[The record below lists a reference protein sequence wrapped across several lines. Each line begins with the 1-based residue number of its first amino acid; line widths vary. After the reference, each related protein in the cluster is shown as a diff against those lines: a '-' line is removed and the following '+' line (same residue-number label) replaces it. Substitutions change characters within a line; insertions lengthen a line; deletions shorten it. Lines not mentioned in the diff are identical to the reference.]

1 MAHFAKNIWY
11 VVDTIL
17 MWRDHAEKSQNDQ
30 GWRKQIFYGGARLN
44 KKK

>member
-17 MWRDHAEKSQNDQ
+17 MWKDHPEKSQNDFALETL
-30 GWRKQIFYGGARLN
+30 I
-44 KKK
+44 